1 MITEYNRPTTL
12 ESAVELLA
20 RKNPVTVPLAGG
32 TLLNRK
38 TEADFAVVDIQALPL
53 KTIQLD
59 GNTLR
64 LGAGVNH
71 QELIDHPDIPVI
83 LKEACRKETSYN
95 LRQMSTVGGCIAGGD
110 GKSILLSLL
119 LAWNVQLEIQPR
131 TEKITISEL
140 LPLRK
145 QNLAGKLIT
154 SISINTSVKVAFETI
169 TKSPADYPIA
179 GVSIAQWPNGRT
191 RVNVFGFGELPV
203 AAMDGTSAVGAD
215 LAAKNA
221 FADSNDIHASSAYR
235 ESIAGVLVKRCLD
248 KMAMEVK

>member
-1 MITEYNRPTTL
+1 MITEYNRPSTL
-12 ESAVELLA
+12 ESALELLA
-20 RKNPVTVPLAGG
+20 RKTPVTVPLAGG

-38 TEADFAVVDIQALPL
+38 TDADFAVVDIQALPL

-59 GNTLR
+59 GNTLMI
-64 LGAGVNH
+64 GAGVNL
-71 QELIDHPDIPVI
+71 QELIDHPDVPPI
-83 LKEACRKETSYN
+83 LKEACKKETSFN

-119 LAWNVQLEIQPR
+119 LAWNAQLEIQPGM
-131 TEKITISEL
+131 EKITISEL
-140 LPLRK
+140 LPVRK
-145 QNLAGKLIT
+145 QNLTGKLIT
-154 SISINTSVKVAFETI
+154 SVTINTSVKVTYETI

-203 AAMDGTSAVGAD
+203 AAMDGTSAIGAD

-221 FADSNDIHASSAYR
+221 FADSGDNHASTAYR
-235 ESIAGVLVKRCLD
+235 ESMAGVLVKRCLE
-248 KMAMEVK
+248 KLASEVK